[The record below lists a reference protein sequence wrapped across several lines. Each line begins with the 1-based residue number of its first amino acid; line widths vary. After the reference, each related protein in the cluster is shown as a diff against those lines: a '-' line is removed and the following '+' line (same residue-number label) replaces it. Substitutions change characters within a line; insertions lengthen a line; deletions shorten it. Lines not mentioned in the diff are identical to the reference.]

1 MFGDFKSILLHLKK
15 KSVKLIFSIFFSQ
28 VKAGD
33 TRDSDGKARF
43 FPVKLNNL
51 VFQNQF
57 LEEKFWIFNYLSYP
71 LSLVTF

>member
-15 KSVKLIFSIFFSQ
+15 ICEIDIFNFFSQ

-43 FPVKLNNL
+43 FPVKPNNL